1 MDMPL
6 FAMKSLARSASLENM
21 SEDYRSAERVEQFR
35 VSDEAIY
42 FPAFPGNQY
51 LPFEALHHVKVRDTA
66 LSVKGTCGKQIP
78 MTCLRLAYDG
88 EFYKDFLFEKR
99 AKVDEILALIRT
111 RRPELEMDVAPLS
124 SMLSR

>member
-1 MDMPL
+1 MAL

-35 VSDEAIY
+35 VSNEAIY

-78 MTCLRLAYDG
+78 MTCLRLSYDG

-99 AKVDEILALIRT
+99 AKADTVVERIRT
-111 RRPELEMDVAPLS
+111 RRPELEMDISVPT
-124 SMLSR
+124 SMLER

>member
-1 MDMPL
+1 MAL
-6 FAMKSLARSASLENM
+6 FAMKSLAQSASLENV
-21 SEDYRSAERVEQFR
+21 SEDYKTASRVEQLR

-51 LPFEALHHVKVRDTA
+51 LPFEALHYVKMRDTA
-66 LSVKGTCGKQIP
+66 LSVKGTCGKQLP
-78 MTCLRLAYDG
+78 MTCLRLSYDG

-99 AKVDEILALIRT
+99 AKAEAVLERIRN
-111 RRPELEMDVAPLS
+111 RRPELEMDIAAPS

>member
-1 MDMPL
+1 MAL
-6 FAMKSLARSASLENM
+6 FAMKSLAQSASLENV
-21 SEDYRSAERVEQFR
+21 SEDYKTASRVEQFR

-51 LPFEALHHVKVRDTA
+51 LPFEALHYVKMRDTA
-66 LSVKGTCGKQIP
+66 LSVKGTCGKQLP
-78 MTCLRLAYDG
+78 MTCLRLSYEG

-99 AKVDEILALIRT
+99 AKAEAVLERIRN
-111 RRPELEMDVAPLS
+111 RRPELEMDIAAPS

>member
-1 MDMPL
+1 MGMAL
-6 FAMKSLARSASLENM
+6 FAMKSLAQSAVLENV

-78 MTCLRLAYDG
+78 MTCLRLSYDG

-99 AKVDEILALIRT
+99 AKADTVVERIRT
-111 RRPELEMDVAPLS
+111 RRPELEMDISVPT
-124 SMLSR
+124 SMLER

>member
-1 MDMPL
+1 MAL
-6 FAMKSLARSASLENM
+6 FAIKSLAQSASLENV
-21 SEDYRSAERVEQFR
+21 SEDYKTASRVEQFR

-51 LPFEALHHVKVRDTA
+51 LPFEALHYVKMRDTA
-66 LSVKGTCGKQIP
+66 LSVKGTCGKQLP
-78 MTCLRLAYDG
+78 MTCLRLSYDG

-99 AKVDEILALIRT
+99 AKAEAVLERIRN
-111 RRPELEMDVAPLS
+111 RRPELEMDIAAPS